1 MVFERRPEK
10 KDGPVMEDFE
20 SLLASYR
27 MESPFEKRPSVYFCY
42 NFHFS
47 PLVSFP

>member
-1 MVFERRPEK
+1 
-10 KDGPVMEDFE
+10 MEDFE

-42 NFHFS
+42 NFHFFL
-47 PLVSFP
+47 PFVSFP